1 VTEKLPPRRGD
12 LARITFG
19 LHRGKSGRI
28 DWISNGRTQWD
39 RLYGVLIDG
48 KTLGFARGEFWL
60 VGRKQT

>member
-19 LHRGKSGRI
+19 THRGKSGRI
-28 DWISNGRTQWD
+28 NWISRGRTQWD

-48 KTLGFARGEFWL
+48 KTLGFARGEFRL
-60 VGRKQT
+60 VRNGR